1 MKNAGSI
8 YLFSILFV
16 MVLSGCSVKPQEMV
30 YGTDGCHFCRM
41 TIVDQQHAAQ
51 IVTTKGKAYKFD
63 AVECM
68 VNHLK
73 ELDSNTV
80 GMYLCNYYTEPGKLI
95 DATEATFL
103 ISEGIPS
110 PMGEFLTAFD
120 TASDAEMA
128 QTQHG
133 GKLFSWN
140 ELLTELNE

>member
-1 MKNAGSI
+1 MHNIFKIFFGFVSI
-8 YLFSILFV
+8 VAIN
-16 MVLSGCSVKPQEMV
+16 GCNSSPQPIG

-73 ELDSNTV
+73 EKDSNSIA
-80 GMYLCNYYTEPGKLI
+80 MYLCNYYTEPGKLI
-95 DATEATFL
+95 DATKATFL
-103 ISEGIPS
+103 ISEGVPS

-133 GKLFSWN
+133 GKLFTWN